1 MNLYAVYIIK
11 EYLKK
16 TDYDDNSL
24 NLITQQITTEYLL
37 IFTSLLN
44 KGNKKLSYEILI
56 ILINITYTKQGE
68 ILFGED
74 EKVIKNI

>member
-24 NLITQQITTEYLL
+24 NLITHQITTEY
-37 IFTSLLN
+37 F
-44 KGNKKLSYEILI
+44 I
-56 ILINITYTKQGE
+56 I
-68 ILFGED
+68 
-74 EKVIKNI
+74 